1 MYTVA
6 CASTTR
12 HDQSVPDPLLW
23 RQPFAEMGLEQ
34 DSYPRGGFELID

>member
-6 CASTTR
+6 WASTTR
-12 HDQSVPDPLLW
+12 HDQRVLDPLLR

-34 DSYPRGGFELID
+34 DSYPLGGFELID